1 MIRNI
6 VFDIG
11 NVLSDFCWREFLEN
25 KGFDD
30 AMIER
35 LANATVRTEYWNEYD
50 KGAMSDEEIM
60 QAFVNCDPEIAEEI
74 HKGFDNVSGMVRIRE
89 YACPWVCELKE
100 KGYRVYYLSNF
111 AAKTEAQCP
120 DSLAFLP
127 LMDGGILSYREKM
140 IKPGEEIYNLLCRRY
155 HLKPEECVFL
165 DDTLKNIETAR
176 RLGWKGIHFITREQ
190 AIEELKKLG
199 VDA

>member
-30 AMIER
+30 EMVER

-50 KGAMSDEEIM
+50 KGAMSNEEIM
-60 QAFVNCDPEIAEEI
+60 QAFVNCDPEIEQEI
-74 HKGFDNVSGMVRIRE
+74 HRGFDNVAGMVRIRD
-89 YACPWVCELKE
+89 YACPWVRELKA
-100 KGYRVYYLSNF
+100 KGYNVYYLSNF
-111 AAKTEAQCP
+111 ARKTEEQCP
-120 DSLAFLP
+120 DSLAFIP
-127 LMDGGILSYREKM
+127 LMDGGILSYREKL
-140 IKPGEEIYNLLCRRY
+140 IKPGEEIYNLLCERY
-155 HLKPEECVFL
+155 GLQPEECVFL

-176 RLGWKGIHFITREQ
+176 RLGWKGIHFTTREQ
-190 AIEELKKLG
+190 AIEELRRMG

>member
-50 KGAMSDEEIM
+50 KGAMSEAEIM

-74 HKGFDNVSGMVRIRE
+74 HRGFDNVAGMVRIRD
-89 YACPWVCELKE
+89 YACDWVRELKG
-100 KGYRVYYLSNF
+100 KGYHVYYLSNF
-111 AAKTEAQCP
+111 ARKTEEQCP
-120 DSLAFLP
+120 DSLAFIP
-127 LMDGGILSYREKM
+127 LMDGGILSYREKL
-140 IKPGEEIYNLLCRRY
+140 IKPGEKIYNLLCSRY
-155 HLKPEECVFL
+155 DLKPEESVFL

-176 RLGWKGIHFITREQ
+176 RLGWKGIHFTTKEQ
-190 AIEELKKLG
+190 AISELRELG